1 MSARFTLRQL
11 EYLVAVGQ
19 TGSVTLAAERM
30 NVSAPS
36 ISTALAQL
44 EAELGMPL
52 FFRKHT
58 QGMTTTPSGREIIRE
73 AIATLAAARTLA
85 ELAAQMHGTVKGSL
99 NIGCLLTFAR
109 MVVPQLRRSFM
120 DLYPQVEFH
129 QVETHQGALLKGR
142 IDGTLDVALTY
153 DLALPPELTFIELG
167 KLPPFV
173 TLPADHPLAQHK
185 TLSIAD
191 LADLPMVLLD
201 IPYSADYFLSLF
213 EKAGVKPRVVER
225 SGDLGVVR
233 SLVANGF
240 GYSIANFRP
249 FTDLAADGRKLAFI
263 PLSGTVQPMQI
274 GLLYRKGAGTSLTIQ
289 AFIDH
294 AKTQLQSILP
304 SLILRA

>member
-1 MSARFTLRQL
+1 MIEAGGSLLARI
-11 EYLVAVGQ
+11 A
-19 TGSVTLAAERM
+19 LAASAMRPSERRVACFVQAHP
-30 NVSAPS
+30 N
-36 ISTALAQL
+36 
-44 EAELGMPL
+44 
-52 FFRKHT
+52 
-58 QGMTTTPSGREIIRE
+58 
-73 AIATLAAARTLA
+73 
-85 ELAAQMHGTVKGSL
+85 
-99 NIGCLLTFAR
+99 
-109 MVVPQLRRSFM
+109 
-120 DLYPQVEFH
+120 
-129 QVETHQGALLKGR
+129 
-142 IDGTLDVALTY
+142 DVL
-153 DLALPPELTFIELG
+153 
-167 KLPPFV
+167 
-173 TLPADHPLAQHK
+173 

-213 EKAGVKPRVVER
+213 EKAGVKPHVAER
-225 SGDLGVVR
+225 SGDLEVVR

-249 FTDLAADGRKLAFI
+249 FTDLAADGRKLAFV